1 MELPTD
7 FLSLTTPTQIADGVF
22 AAHIPDGWQ
31 QGRGAFG
38 GLVLANLV
46 RAVRSCEPEADR
58 TLRTLSAE
66 LVGPALPGPAE
77 IRVEMLRRGTGVST
91 MAARL
96 VQGQELLAHAVAVLG
111 RTRSGTATW
120 NRVEPPR
127 PLPFAQ
133 TAPLTTA
140 PIHAARFARNLEFRP
155 TTPPPFQADTQR
167 VPVTSGWLRLRSPGA
182 ALTEADLVAL
192 ADGWW
197 PCALAMEAA
206 PRPIATLCFTLELL
220 ADPRQLSPHAPV
232 FHRAEAITSQ
242 DGYSVELRELWS
254 EDGELLTLNQ
264 QTIAIIK

>member
-1 MELPTD
+1 MTQRTD
-7 FLSLTTPTQIADGVF
+7 FLTLTTPARLAEGVF
-22 AAHIPDGWQ
+22 ATEIPDGWQ

-66 LVGPALPGPAE
+66 LVGPVLPGAAQ

-96 VQGQELLAHAVAVLG
+96 VQGEELLAHAVVVLG

-120 NRVEPPR
+120 NRVTPPR
-127 PLPFAQ
+127 PVPFAE
-133 TAPLTTA
+133 APQLAGA
-140 PIHAARFARNLEFRP
+140 PITAARFAQNLEFRP
-155 TTPPPFQADTQR
+155 TTPLPFQADTQR
-167 VPVTSGWLRLRSPGA
+167 VPTTSGWVRLRSPGA
-182 ALTEADLVAL
+182 VLAEADLVAL
-192 ADGWW
+192 ADAWW
-197 PCALAMEAA
+197 PCALSMEAA

-220 ADPRQLSPHAPV
+220 ADPQKLAAQSPV
-232 FHRAEAITSQ
+232 FHRAEATVSQ

-254 EDGELLTLNQ
+254 ESGELLTLNR